1 MLKIFKRPKK
11 NIRCIEKIGAI
22 LEKLKM
28 SKYLKNMGRK
38 CRDPEYLEK
47 LWNIDKNR
55 ETFEIFD
62 QKYRELEE
70 SKNYYFSRDVKIK
83 INISKTRECKNSIK
97 KNRDNNV
104 DRIQG
109 EEKSI
114 LEVFS
119 ILETM
124 KVEAIF
130 LFDTADSFRN
140 KG

>member
-1 MLKIFKRPKK
+1 MLKIFKRSKK

-28 SKYLKNMGRK
+28 LKYLKNMGRK

-47 LWNIDKNR
+47 LWNIDKNH
-55 ETFEIFD
+55 ETFEIFG

-70 SKNYYFSRDVKIK
+70 SQNYYFSRDVKIK

-97 KNRDNNV
+97 KNRDNNI
-104 DRIQG
+104 DRKQG

>member
-11 NIRCIEKIGAI
+11 NIRCIKKIGAI

-55 ETFEIFD
+55 ETFEIFG

-70 SKNYYFSRDVKIK
+70 SQNYYFSRDVKIK
-83 INISKTRECKNSIK
+83 INISKIRECKNSIK

-104 DRIQG
+104 DRKQG

-124 KVEAIF
+124 KLKAIF

>member
-1 MLKIFKRPKK
+1 M
-11 NIRCIEKIGAI
+11 
-22 LEKLKM
+22 
-28 SKYLKNMGRK
+28 
-38 CRDPEYLEK
+38 
-47 LWNIDKNR
+47 DKNR
-55 ETFEIFD
+55 ETFEIFG

-70 SKNYYFSRDVKIK
+70 SQNYYFPRDVKIK
-83 INISKTRECKNSIK
+83 INTSKTRECKNSIK

-104 DRIQG
+104 DRKQR

>member
-47 LWNIDKNR
+47 LWNMDKNR
-55 ETFEIFD
+55 ETFEIFG

-70 SKNYYFSRDVKIK
+70 RQNYYFSRDVKIK

-104 DRIQG
+104 DRKQG

-124 KVEAIF
+124 KLEAIF

>member
-28 SKYLKNMGRK
+28 LKYLKNMERK

-55 ETFEIFD
+55 ETFEIFG

-70 SKNYYFSRDVKIK
+70 SQNYYFSRDVKIK

-104 DRIQG
+104 DRKQG